1 MAPKQ
6 ANKPQTTQRLKI
18 VVRRLPFDL
27 PEAIFWKSVAPWV
40 TRETAAE
47 GEGQDT
53 AEVALWTHYRPGKI
67 RKR

>member
-6 ANKPQTTQRLKI
+6 ANKPQSSQRLKI
-18 VVRRLPFDL
+18 VVRRLPPDL

-47 GEGQDT
+47 GEGLDT